1 MKKRTAGLALAAVTG
16 LSALTA
22 TPAFAVTSG
31 PYENCT
37 AAAADGVY
45 NIQQGDYR
53 YADHLDN
60 GGVPGL
66 ACEDD
71 SKPLTPIVVSPPTPE
86 PTETGMPM
94 PEGGVDAGVATEKGT
109 DFGSVA
115 LAGGFILAAAG
126 AGTYVIRRRSENH
139 A

>member
-1 MKKRTAGLALAAVTG
+1 
-16 LSALTA
+16 
-22 TPAFAVTSG
+22 
-31 PYENCT
+31 
-37 AAAADGVY
+37 
-45 NIQQGDYR
+45 
-53 YADHLDN
+53 
-60 GGVPGL
+60 
-66 ACEDD
+66 
-71 SKPLTPIVVSPPTPE
+71 
-86 PTETGMPM
+86 MPM